1 MFVQRRGRGKVTP
14 VGKAA
19 LVTAENEDHDAEK
32 QPQVPS
38 DVVAKSCWT
47 STAMKMKTL
56 HGAPEK
62 NRLTRPPAVL
72 TPARTQAFSLSE
84 AMRVGK
90 TT

>member
-1 MFVQRRGRGKVTP
+1 MSVQRRGRGKVTP

-19 LVTAENEDHDAEK
+19 LVTAENEDHDDENSPRYLLRRK
-32 QPQVPS
+32 V
-38 DVVAKSCWT
+38 CWT

-56 HGAPEK
+56 HGAPGK
-62 NRLTRPPAVL
+62 NRLTKPPAVL

-90 TT
+90 MT